1 MLKRNS
7 NFTLIELIVVVIVL
21 GILAAIVIPNISSF
35 SKEARETQYTADAR
49 NVQTALDLYTAKSDD
64 LDGEALQ
71 DKAIG
76 GFAATSFLTGKDAD
90 GKNEFK
96 TIGSE
101 VDAYG
106 KDVSAAAGPAVT
118 AKLVLVDFD
127 LIHPTHL
134 RKIPKYVDRDVKVT
148 GAGTPDTATG
158 LEFNDYAKKPVAAAV
173 LLDAKGESTAVL
185 QFVSGDKDVK
195 AADTGV
201 TSVPTANVAIIR

>member
-71 DKAIG
+71 KDAVTGDLVK
-76 GFAATSFLTGKDAD
+76 FTAANFLTGKNAD

-96 TIGSE
+96 LIGTD

-106 KDVSAAAGPAVT
+106 KALAAALPADEQG
-118 AKLVLVDFD
+118 AELVLVDFD

-134 RKIPKYVDRDVKVT
+134 RKIPKYVDRDVKVNA
-148 GAGTPDTATG
+148 GA

-173 LLDAKGESTAVL
+173 LLDAKGDSTAVL
-185 QFVSGDKDVK
+185 QFVSGDTTK

-201 TSVPTANVAIIR
+201 TTVPAANISIIR

>member
-71 DKAIG
+71 TQKADPTKLNT
-76 GFAATSFLTGKDAD
+76 FTAERFLTGKDAD
-90 GKNEFK
+90 GKQVFK
-96 TIGSE
+96 TIGTE
-101 VDAYG
+101 VNAYG
-106 KDVSAAAGPAVT
+106 KDFDAAKDQAGA
-118 AKLVLVDFD
+118 AELVLVDFD

-134 RKIPKYVDRDVKVT
+134 RKIPKYVDRDVVVNA
-148 GAGTPDTATG
+148 GA

-173 LLDAKGESTAVL
+173 LMDTKTNQSTAVL
-185 QFVSGDKDVK
+185 QFVSGETTK
-195 AADTGV
+195 AANTGV
-201 TSVPTANVAIIR
+201 TSVPATDIAIIR

>member
-71 DKAIG
+71 KDAATG
-76 GFAATSFLTGKDAD
+76 DLVTFEATSFLIGKNAD
-90 GKNEFK
+90 GKNDFK
-96 TIGSE
+96 VIGSQ

-106 KDVSAAAGPAVT
+106 KDVTAAAGAPKT
-118 AKLVLVDFD
+118 AELALVDFD

-148 GAGTPDTATG
+148 GTG

-173 LLDAKGESTAVL
+173 LLDANGDSTAVL
-185 QFVSGDKDVK
+185 QFVSGDSDITAVDG
-195 AADTGV
+195 AV
-201 TSVPTANVAIIR
+201 TPVPTANVAIIR